1 MTKIFTR
8 KLYLLGREYSEA
20 VDRIFGKENVEKVEI
35 TPTTRFADRN
45 AQYFYELAG
54 NLNGPHNHIL
64 IVTGYEAKQLTM
76 FKLAGLPYLIFEVK
90 SEDDQDTLNDW
101 FRDYQTF
108 LSWWDSSNEF
118 LSAQE
123 TLLNNSESMFD
134 DDYYGVLYNTNFD
147 LVDMKDRFEEVYREG
162 FEMALEKRF
171 SLSS

>member
-1 MTKIFTR
+1 M
-8 KLYLLGREYSEA
+8 
-20 VDRIFGKENVEKVEI
+20 
-35 TPTTRFADRN
+35 
-45 AQYFYELAG
+45 
-54 NLNGPHNHIL
+54 
-64 IVTGYEAKQLTM
+64 TGYEAKNLTM